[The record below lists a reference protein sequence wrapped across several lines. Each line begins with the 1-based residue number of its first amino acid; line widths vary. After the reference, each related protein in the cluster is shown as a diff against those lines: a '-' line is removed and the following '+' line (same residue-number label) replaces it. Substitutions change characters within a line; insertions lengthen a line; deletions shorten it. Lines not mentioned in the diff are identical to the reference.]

1 MPRPLRADEAGG
13 IYHALNR
20 GNARL
25 RIFRK
30 DADYEAFEQI
40 LAEGLARC
48 DVELYS
54 YVLMPNHWHF
64 VLRSNRDGEMSQFLR
79 WVTVTHTM
87 RDHAHYR
94 TAGQG
99 HLYQGRFKSF
109 PIQSDGHF
117 VTVCRYIER
126 NPRRAELVRR
136 AEQWRWGSLWR
147 WLQAS
152 EPSPALL
159 SPWPIPRFPNWLQK
173 VNAELSEPELAAVRR
188 SIQRGRPY
196 GDDAWTKAT
205 AKRLGLGSTLRPR
218 GRPRV
223 RKIAEAGVKT

>member
-20 GNARL
+20 GNARQ

-30 DADYEAFEQI
+30 DADYAAFEQI
-40 LAEGLARC
+40 LAEGMARC
-48 DVELYS
+48 KVQLYS
-54 YVLMPNHWHF
+54 YVLMPDHWHL
-64 VLRSNRDGEMSQFLR
+64 VLRSIRAGELSQFLR
-79 WVTVTHTM
+79 WITVTHTM
-87 RDHAHYR
+87 RHQARYR

-99 HLYQGRFKSF
+99 HFYQGRFKSF
-109 PIQSDGHF
+109 PIQSDGHL
-117 VTVCRYIER
+117 VTVGRYVER
-126 NPRRAELVRR
+126 NPRRAKLVRR

-147 WLQAS
+147 WLQES
-152 EPSPALL
+152 EPSPAIL
-159 SPWPIPRFPNWLQK
+159 SPWPIPRSPSWRQK
-173 VNAELSEPELAAVRR
+173 VNAELSEPELAAVRQ

-196 GDDAWTKAT
+196 GDDAWTTAT
-205 AKRLGLGSTLRPR
+205 AKRLELGSTLRPR